1 MAINVAK
8 EVSAMHRMT
17 VKELRRKFSDV
28 FGDETR
34 SGNKAWLIKR
44 IAWRMQANAEG
55 GLSERARQ
63 KAHEL
68 ACDADIR
75 LSPPK
80 IKTAATPAAESAT
93 TTISFA
99 DDARL
104 PVPGTIL
111 VREYKGR
118 SVQVRVLEKGFEFE
132 GEVYRSLSAV
142 AKSVTGSHINGF
154 QFFRLQKGARP

>member
-1 MAINVAK
+1 MALNVTK
-8 EVSAMHRMT
+8 EESAMQRMT
-17 VKELRRKFSDV
+17 VKQLRRKFAEV
-28 FGDETR
+28 FDDETR

-63 KAHEL
+63 RAHEL

-80 IKTAATPAAESAT
+80 MKTATTAATETVTAAIAFSEDT
-93 TTISFA
+93 
-99 DDARL
+99 RL

-132 GEVYRSLSAV
+132 GEMYRSLSAV
-142 AKSVTGSHINGF
+142 AKTVTGSHVNGF
-154 QFFRLQKGARP
+154 QFFRLQKGARS

>member
-1 MAINVAK
+1 MALNVTK
-8 EVSAMHRMT
+8 EVSAMQRMT
-17 VKELRRKFSDV
+17 VKELRRKFAEV

-44 IAWRMQANAEG
+44 IAWRIQANAEG

-63 KAHEL
+63 RAHEL

-80 IKTAATPAAESAT
+80 IKTATTAATETVTAA
-93 TTISFA
+93 ISFS

-132 GEVYRSLSAV
+132 GEMYRSLSAV
-142 AKSVTGSHINGF
+142 AKTVTGSHVNGF
-154 QFFRLQKGARP
+154 QFFRLQKGAGS